1 MAERVRGSLT
11 GHPDPMDAERSITDL
26 LSELSQE
33 STGLIRAELRL
44 LAADVTA
51 QGRRVGGSAA
61 LLGGAGVLGVGA
73 FGALTAGLI
82 ALLGRRPARGALMVA
97 ALYGAGAGA
106 LADAALKRLGEVAPE
121 AAQAVRRDLK
131 AAAKGAQRADPREQL
146 DSEARTGPRKPS
158 TKAAR
163 PRPAK
168 KGQRREKAG
177 GRSRSASGRGG

>member
-1 MAERVRGSLT
+1 MGAET
-11 GHPDPMDAERSITDL
+11 SIADHL
-26 LSELSQE
+26 GELSEQSA
-33 STGLIRAELRL
+33 GLIRKELGL
-44 LAADVTA
+44 IAADLAA

-121 AAQAVRRDLK
+121 AAQALRRDLK
-131 AAAKGAQRADPREQL
+131 AAAMGTQRDEPPEQIR
-146 DSEARTGPRKPS
+146 SNEATSKRKPS
-158 TKAAR
+158 TTSSKSRAA
-163 PRPAK
+163 K
-168 KGQRREKAG
+168 
-177 GRSRSASGRGG
+177 SGRRRDA

>member
-1 MAERVRGSLT
+1 MNAQ
-11 GHPDPMDAERSITDL
+11 RSIAEL
-26 LSELSQE
+26 LAELSEE
-33 STGLIRAELRL
+33 SSGLIREELRL
-44 LAADVTA
+44 IGADLTA

-121 AAQAVRRDLK
+121 AAKALRRDLK
-131 AAAKGAQRADPREQL
+131 AATTGAQSADSRKQL
-146 DSEARTGPRKPS
+146 TS
-158 TKAAR
+158 

-168 KGQRREKAG
+168 KG
-177 GRSRSASGRGG
+177 SRTSSAR

>member
-1 MAERVRGSLT
+1 MAERV
-11 GHPDPMDAERSITDL
+11 DAQRSISEVL
-26 LSELSQE
+26 GELSQE
-33 STGLIRAELRL
+33 SAGLIREELRL
-44 LAADVTA
+44 IAADLTA

-106 LADAALKRLGEVAPE
+106 LAEAALKRLGEVAPE
-121 AAQAVRRDLK
+121 AAQALRRDLK
-131 AAAKGAQRADPREQL
+131 AAAAGTQRADMRKQL
-146 DSEARTGPRKPS
+146 GSEARTGPRKPS

-168 KGQRREKAG
+168 KRQPRDTAG
-177 GRSRSASGRGG
+177 GR

>member
-1 MAERVRGSLT
+1 MNAQRPIAE
-11 GHPDPMDAERSITDL
+11 L
-26 LSELSQE
+26 LGELSQE
-33 STGLIRAELRL
+33 SAGLIREELRL
-44 LAADVTA
+44 IGADLTA

-121 AAQAVRRDLK
+121 AAQALRRDLK
-131 AAAKGAQRADPREQL
+131 AATTGAQRGDSRKQL
-146 DSEARTGPRKPS
+146 TSEAATGRPERSSKP
-158 TKAAR
+158 AR

-168 KGQRREKAG
+168 KSG
-177 GRSRSASGRGG
+177 GSRSASRRGGSD